1 MPTTKTHR
9 KGAALILAIVALS
22 MLVIIA
28 IPFAS
33 SMAVEKRA
41 SQNTLAKAQA
51 KMATKGAINYALAR
65 LTQTH
70 DMRERESD
78 ATHKTPFADSPDEYN
93 IDIKLPAMDTNNPR
107 GQIWSV
113 DVQDEQ
119 GKINLHS
126 ATPWLLGN
134 LIASAIAEELATD
147 SDSTITVDSTSQFT
161 PKNGFLWVNGEL
173 ISYNYTDDKH
183 FFGCTRGLFQDKP
196 NFLPPRNIR
205 RGTLIVDASAYR
217 IISHQTVFGFFRTIE
232 EVKTIANVGG
242 NFAISPQVF
251 DKLYSTLTVHST
263 TTSNSDWVNE
273 QVADLIPNTQPSDP
287 DAFTVNNSIFYTPG
301 MIVKISSG
309 SNTELAMILASGG
322 NRVVIDRKLQNR
334 GGPFTLAAKPPAAIN
349 INTASPRVLFATF
362 KGLRAGG
369 SWLSREEAAT
379 LVNEIL
385 LVRTKGG
392 HFTSL
397 EGFQNFLND
406 LREKYAQKLD
416 INEKPFFSKKKI
428 RRILSAAISTNGLRN
443 RFHGINIRPSATNY
457 RQPFPVLAP
466 IIFHNHDTYT
476 LQATAVINNSAG
488 IPLAQHTRKTI
499 LSVAP
504 SQTLHWR
511 LNTQQDF
518 QNFLNNRL
526 ATRVI
531 SHPVLVD
538 MFSQFPQQTPGDT
551 TGISLDT
558 FTANYRSPQG
568 GQLIQK
574 SSFDNTH
581 EGITGQ
587 QRVNNI
593 RTQGLEVRP
602 GCISLWFKIQQP
614 ARRVEIFNMG
624 DRQQSQNRIT
634 CFLEGGNLT
643 LQVFDATQENSC
655 AEITARINLGG
666 LWTHLMATWYTT
678 DYGGLSLWVDGRPV
692 GDFRYDFDG
701 AKVDIRTRQ
710 QIDSTA
716 DSISVTSTRGLPSQG
731 AVRIG
736 NEVIEYQSI
745 SGGSLLVRK
754 SYQDFTKNQLAR
766 GARGTIAN
774 EHEQDVAV
782 VPLGY
787 SSALRSKIFPATTIT
802 STIGLGE
809 LFTTT
814 TSPISI
820 SETTIEVESTKDFP
834 RSGFVLI
841 ADATTGAT
849 EKIRYLRSDNKKL
862 RNCIRGQLSTS
873 AVEFEEGAFVVPI
886 SISVANNSEYDNNG
900 IVQIDNEWIQ
910 YTGKVDNN
918 VLLLNP
924 SNSSINQLVSTQ
936 QYNPNYRN
944 VADTISASHSRGSK
958 ALPVFRTRTRLLGR
972 FDSVTIVQ
980 DNDFSQQ
987 EQMEINWAQ
996 GDLAAFTEDV
1006 SRIYEPQGQRTR
1018 IIKFPS
1024 GELPSEVKDFTVG
1037 QGGVV
1042 IDELQVIQAPR
1053 KFDIL
1058 LNQPTASTNQ
1068 DFAVGNQNV
1077 LPDDG
1082 GILKMG
1088 NEYIS
1093 YSSIVNGQ
1101 LQNVQR
1107 GFFNSTARNNDAAT
1121 AMFPMF
1127 FLPVSSLTAG
1137 ISGNSISLGNTTD
1150 FPTSGYVRCGEEI
1163 IGYSIRQGNELILP
1177 EVIRGNGGRGAF
1189 GSSIQRHSVNTLV
1202 HWMPTRY
1209 WDRALVS
1216 TNDNEV
1222 AFFEAAKVAPNA
1234 RWKTVTWQAQL
1245 PSRNFSTIKVLARV
1259 DGKPNWT
1266 TEPQNTPGQLYEFTD
1281 PKAENRI
1288 DVTGDLLEIRV
1299 YFVYKN
1305 GAFRRGIWKESPLLQ
1320 SLDITY
1326 LQRPQR
1332 YQTE

>member
-1 MPTTKTHR
+1 MPTTNNR
-9 KGAALILAIVALS
+9 GAALILAIVALS

-41 SQNTLAKAQA
+41 SQNALAKAQA
-51 KMATKGAINYALAR
+51 KMATKGAINYALAQ
-65 LTQTH
+65 LTTTH
-70 DMRERESD
+70 DMREREQE
-78 ATHKTPFADSPDEYN
+78 ATQKTPFADSPAEYQV
-93 IDIKLPAMDTNNPR
+93 DIKLPAMDTNNPR

-113 DVQDEQ
+113 EVQDEQ
-119 GKINLHS
+119 GKVNLHA

-134 LIASAIAEELATD
+134 LIASAICEELATD
-147 SDSTITVDSTSQFT
+147 SDSTITVDSTSQFS

-173 ISYNYTDDKH
+173 ISYNYTDDTH

-196 NFLPPRNIR
+196 NFLSPRNIR

-242 NFAISPQVF
+242 TFAISPQVF
-251 DKLYSTLTVHST
+251 DKLYSALTVHST
-263 TTSNSDWVNE
+263 TTSHSDWVNE
-273 QVADLIPNTQPSDP
+273 QPGQLIPNTQPNDP
-287 DAFTVNNSIFYTPG
+287 DTFTVNNSIFYTPG

-309 SNTELAMILASGG
+309 NNSELAMVLASGG

-349 INTASPRVLFATF
+349 INTAPPRVLFAIF
-362 KGLRAGG
+362 KGLRTGG
-369 SWLSREEAAT
+369 NWLSREEAAT

-385 LVRTKGG
+385 LIRTKGG

-397 EGFQNFLND
+397 EGLQNFLND
-406 LREKYAQKLD
+406 LREKYAQKRD
-416 INEKPFFSKKKI
+416 NNQKPFFSKKKI
-428 RRILSAAISTNGLRN
+428 RLILSSAISTNGLRN
-443 RFHGINIRPSATNY
+443 RFNGINIRPSATNY

-466 IIFHNHDTYT
+466 IVFHNYDTYT
-476 LQATAVINNSAG
+476 LQATAVINNNAG
-488 IPLAQHTRKTI
+488 IPLAQHMRKTI

-504 SQTLHWR
+504 SRTLHWK

-518 QNFLNNRL
+518 QNYLNNRL

-531 SHPVLVD
+531 SHPILVD
-538 MFSQFPQQTPGDT
+538 MFSQFPQQTPTDT

-558 FTANYRSPQG
+558 FTSDYRSPQG

-574 SSFDNTH
+574 NTFDNTH
-581 EGITGQ
+581 EGTSGQ
-587 QRVNNI
+587 QKINV
-593 RTQGLEVRP
+593 RTQGLEIRP
-602 GCISLWFKIQQP
+602 GCVSLWFKIQQP

-655 AEITARINLGG
+655 AEITAPVNLNGQ
-666 LWTHLMATWYTT
+666 WTHLMATWFTT
-678 DYGGLSLWVDGRPV
+678 DHGGLSLWIDGRPV

-701 AKVDIRTRQ
+701 AKVDIRTTT
-710 QIDSTA
+710 QIDSTV
-716 DSISVTSTRGLPSQG
+716 DSISVTSTRGLPAQG
-731 AVRIG
+731 AVKIG

-745 SGGSLLVRK
+745 SGNSLTVRK
-754 SYQDFTKNQLAR
+754 SYQNFARNQLAR
-766 GARGTIAN
+766 GARGTIAS
-774 EHEQDVAV
+774 EHEQDVV
-782 VPLGY
+782 VTPLGY
-787 SSALRSKIFPATTIT
+787 SSALRSKIFPATTVS

-814 TSPISI
+814 TAPIST
-820 SETTIEVESTKDFP
+820 SETTIAVESTKDFP
-834 RSGFVLI
+834 RSGFALI
-841 ADATTGAT
+841 ADATTGAI
-849 EKIRYLRSDNKKL
+849 EKIRYFRSDRQKL
-862 RNCIRGQLSTS
+862 QTCVRAQLGTT
-873 AVEFEEGAFVVPI
+873 AAEFEEGAFVVPI
-886 SISVANNSEYDNNG
+886 SMSVADNSEYDDSG

-910 YTGKVDNN
+910 YSGKVDRDI
-918 VLLLNP
+918 LLFNP
-924 SNSSINQLVSTQ
+924 SNSSIGQLVSTQ
-936 QYNPNYRN
+936 QYNPNYRG
-944 VADTISASHSRGSK
+944 VAQTISNSHFQNSK
-958 ALPVFRTRTRLLGR
+958 VLPVFRTNTSFLGR
-972 FDSVTIVQ
+972 FDNVTIVQ
-980 DNDFSQQ
+980 DNDFTQQ
-987 EQMEINWAQ
+987 EQLEVNWAQ
-996 GDLAAFTEDV
+996 GDLAAFSEDV
-1006 SRIYEPQGQRTR
+1006 SRLYEPQGQRTR
-1018 IIKFPS
+1018 VIKFPS
-1024 GELPSEVKDFTVG
+1024 RELPSEIKDFTVG

-1042 IDELQVIQAPR
+1042 IDELQVIQAPQ
-1053 KFDIL
+1053 KFNIL
-1058 LNQPTASTNQ
+1058 LNQPTQSTEQ
-1068 DFAVGNQNV
+1068 DFSAGNQNV

-1082 GILKMG
+1082 GILKIG

-1107 GFFNSTARNNDAAT
+1107 GAFNSTPRNNDTAT

-1137 ISGNSISLGNTTD
+1137 INGNTITIGNSND
-1150 FPTSGYVRCGEEI
+1150 FPTSGYIRCGEEI
-1163 IGYSIRQGNELILP
+1163 IGYSVRQGNQLILP
-1177 EVIRGNGGRGAF
+1177 EVVRGNGGRAAF
-1189 GSSIQRHSVNTLV
+1189 GSSFQRHAVNTLV

-1209 WDRALVS
+1209 WDRAIVS
-1216 TNDNEV
+1216 NNDNEV
-1222 AFFEAAKVAPNA
+1222 AFFEAAKVARNSL
-1234 RWKTVTWQAQL
+1234 WKTITWQAQL
-1245 PSRNFSTIKVLARV
+1245 PSRNFTAIKVLARI

-1266 TEPQNTPGQLYEFTD
+1266 TEPQNTPGQIYEFTD

-1288 DVTGDLLEIRV
+1288 DVSGDLLEIRV
-1299 YFVYKN
+1299 YFIYKN
-1305 GAFRRGIWKESPLLQ
+1305 GAFSRGIWKESPLLQ

-1326 LQRPQR
+1326 LQRPQI